1 MRSDAV
7 VRLREITK
15 ENLDLILDLQVTKN
29 QENFVA

>member
-1 MRSDAV
+1 MRSDAI

-15 ENLDLILDLQVTKN
+15 ENLDLILDLQVTKH